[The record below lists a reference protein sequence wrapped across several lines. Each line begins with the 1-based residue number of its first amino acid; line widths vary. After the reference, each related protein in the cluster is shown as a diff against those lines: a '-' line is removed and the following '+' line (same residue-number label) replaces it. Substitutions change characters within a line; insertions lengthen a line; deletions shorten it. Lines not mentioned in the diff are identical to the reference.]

1 MSKKI
6 RDLMKP
12 NMYPLTRYIS
22 GWTLPPGTTILEK
35 VQIVC
40 VVIFWMHKSEFIR
53 KLTLR
58 VFEEHYQNIRFEK
71 LEEYADAVNAAGK
84 WGQQPIEA
92 RYQNL
97 LTTEF
102 LDLATD
108 LVEKAVSQE
117 EVEDVVAVKLFHE
130 YFA

>member
-1 MSKKI
+1 MSQRI
-6 RDLMKP
+6 RELMKP
-12 NMYPLTRYIS
+12 NMYPLTRYIN

-53 KLTLR
+53 KLALR

-71 LEEYADAVNAAGK
+71 LEEYADAVNDAGK
-84 WGQQPIEA
+84 WGQQPKMA
-92 RYQNL
+92 RYQSL
-97 LTTEF
+97 ITTEF
-102 LDLATD
+102 LKLAED

-117 EVEDVVAVKLFHE
+117 EVGKTLWL
-130 YFA
+130 